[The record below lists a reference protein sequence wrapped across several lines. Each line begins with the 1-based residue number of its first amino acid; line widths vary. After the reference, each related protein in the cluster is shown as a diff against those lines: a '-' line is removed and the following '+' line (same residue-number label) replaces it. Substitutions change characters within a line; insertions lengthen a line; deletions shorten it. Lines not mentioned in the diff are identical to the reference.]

1 MPLRSLQDHWHN
13 RPQSANHREPSRTR
27 VEEKLPGTLVY
38 IYEAQ
43 STSPTVPWCPG
54 PVSVGLSMLEGGGTG
69 IGDRED
75 WRPPWFLGHKLDSI
89 GLGNLVESG
98 ASKAASLSGEG
109 WTLAGPL
116 QNSISPTGLG
126 CQSFGEYKDAGSGSP
141 RLFFLTSSSIRS
153 QATTGSYRIS
163 SISFPNQFPNPRNTL
178 NSHPTSSHILQLI
191 AHVFTTTI
199 TYKDNNML
207 AIQTLSLVAFLAF
220 ASAYDL
226 PLTMMSPTP
235 TTSGQLTARSFF
247 PAQFIPGQLS
257 GGEHTAG
264 TISAGAGPASASCG
278 LESNVWGQ
286 VSPVSSS
293 GYANLCLQCRVNVF
307 GVDVF
312 EFNFYSALSASI
324 SAHGVSA
331 NQCSVLQS
339 AIEGDLLKLAAGSKT
354 SASCTAACKG
364 DERCDSCSFNNGVCR
379 IQAVDY
385 VKQNMPVRPLHKLS
399 KDSTQTEAL
408 DTARSAVSLL
418 PWPSPPK
425 DLTNFFAYLFI
436 TAADRSC
443 AGPTPSGLPRR
454 SLAVEDSPANDK
466 CPAGLS
472 ACPISSGMTLKP
484 SAGFE
489 CLDLQ
494 QEVTSCG
501 GCASTGQGVDCTTLK
516 GVSSSGCTEGKCK
529 IFSCKSGYQY
539 SSVHNLCYK
548 SHRSSKFNSTSR

>member
-98 ASKAASLSGEG
+98 ASKAASLDGH
-109 WTLAGPL
+109 
-116 QNSISPTGLG
+116 QQKKHTGCTIERLPG

-364 DERCDSCSFNNGVCR
+364 DERCDSCSFNNGVCQ

-385 VKQNMPVRPLHKLS
+385 VKQNHAGAPLAQAFQGLYS
-399 KDSTQTEAL
+399 NGGSGYC
-408 DTARSAVSLL
+408 SIC
-418 PWPSPPK
+418 P
-425 DLTNFFAYLFI
+425 
-436 TAADRSC
+436 ADRSC

>member
-1 MPLRSLQDHWHN
+1 
-13 RPQSANHREPSRTR
+13 
-27 VEEKLPGTLVY
+27 
-38 IYEAQ
+38 
-43 STSPTVPWCPG
+43 
-54 PVSVGLSMLEGGGTG
+54 
-69 IGDRED
+69 
-75 WRPPWFLGHKLDSI
+75 
-89 GLGNLVESG
+89 
-98 ASKAASLSGEG
+98 
-109 WTLAGPL
+109 
-116 QNSISPTGLG
+116 
-126 CQSFGEYKDAGSGSP
+126 
-141 RLFFLTSSSIRS
+141 
-153 QATTGSYRIS
+153 
-163 SISFPNQFPNPRNTL
+163 
-178 NSHPTSSHILQLI
+178 
-191 AHVFTTTI
+191 
-199 TYKDNNML
+199 ML
-207 AIQTLSLVAFLAF
+207 AVQTLSLAAFLAS

-226 PLTMMSPTP
+226 PLTMMKP
-235 TTSGQLTARSFF
+235 TTTTSQLNARSFF

-264 TISAGAGPASASCG
+264 SFSAGAGPASASCG

-312 EFNFYSALSASI
+312 EFNFYSALAASI

-331 NQCSVLQS
+331 SQCSVLQS
-339 AIEGDLLKLAAGSKT
+339 AIEGDLLRLAAGSKT
-354 SASCTAACKG
+354 SASCTAACKS
-364 DERCDSCSFNNGVCR
+364 DERMCDSCSFNNGVCR

-385 VKQNMPVRPLHKLS
+385 VKQNHAGAPLHKLS

-408 DTARSAVSLL
+408 DTVRSAVSLL

-454 SLAVEDSPANDK
+454 SLAVEDSSANDK

-484 SAGFE
+484 SGGFE

-501 GCASTGQGVDCTTLK
+501 GCTSTGQGVDCTAIK
-516 GVSSSGCTEGKCK
+516 GVLSAGCSEGKCK
-529 IFSCKSGYQY
+529 IFSCETGYQY
-539 SSVHNLCYK
+539 SSVQNVCYK
-548 SHRSSKFNSTSR
+548 SRRSTKMNLSR